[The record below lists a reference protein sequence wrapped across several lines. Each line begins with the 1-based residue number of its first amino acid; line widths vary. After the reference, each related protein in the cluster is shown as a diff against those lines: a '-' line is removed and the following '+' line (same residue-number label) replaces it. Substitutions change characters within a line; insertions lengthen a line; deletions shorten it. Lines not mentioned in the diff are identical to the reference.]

1 MRPRYLTLWL
11 LAMPVAA
18 PAQQSPGTAELPAGQ
33 AAGPSAPST
42 GPAPTVR
49 NPLGFYFHVE
59 AGGGYLRTSGS
70 TGKTA
75 FATAGGALGL
85 SLAGGWAPSEEW
97 MLGLEF
103 SSWKAL
109 SPSGLGE
116 GTSVELD
123 AVGVHVTRYLV
134 PANIFASFTVSGTR
148 LAITD
153 PYGQEF
159 GGSQIGF
166 GFKVA
171 VGKEW
176 WVNPWLG
183 MGLGGEFFFAVNRD
197 QAGSPGTLRTVG
209 AGLVYSVTVH

>member
-1 MRPRYLTLWL
+1 MRPRYLALWL
-11 LAMPVAA
+11 LVMPVAA
-18 PAQQSPGTAELPAGQ
+18 RAQQDPGTA
-33 AAGPSAPST
+33 PSAPST
-42 GPAPTVR
+42 GPGVTMR
-49 NPLGFYFHVE
+49 SPLGFFFHVE

-70 TGKTA
+70 TGRTA
-75 FATAGGALGL
+75 FTTAGGALGI
-85 SLAGGWAPSEEW
+85 SLGGGWAPSEEW
-97 MLGLEF
+97 MVGLEC

-116 GTSVELD
+116 STSVELD
-123 AVGVHVTRYLV
+123 AVGVSVTRYLV
-134 PANIFASFTVSGTR
+134 PANVFASVTVSGTR
-148 LAITD
+148 VAITD

-171 VGKEW
+171 IGKEW

-197 QAGSPGTLRTVG
+197 QAGSSGTLRTLG
-209 AGLVYSVTVH
+209 AGLVYSLTVH